1 MAKKNIPAWQLMGLD
16 GPPAIVNGYHDYG
29 TVYDPAVHGRPTQ
42 LENLRSDLHWGL
54 WSWHYWGKKVR
65 RGIEAARADGDRHP
79 LHGVVLA
86 LVWLTD
92 TLYRRLILRS
102 EG

>member
-1 MAKKNIPAWQLMGLD
+1 MAKKNAPVWQMLGIPE
-16 GPPAIVNGYHDYG
+16 PAIVNGYWDYG
-29 TVYDPAVHGRPTQ
+29 TVYDPARDGRPSL
-42 LENLRSDLHWGL
+42 LENLRSDLRWGL

-65 RGIEAARADGDRHP
+65 AGITAAREDGQRHP
-79 LHGVVLA
+79 LHRPVLG

-102 EG
+102 QG

>member
-1 MAKKNIPAWQLMGLD
+1 MAKKNTPVWQMLGT
-16 GPPAIVNGYHDYG
+16 PEPAIVNGYWDYG
-29 TVYDPAVHGRPTQ
+29 CVYDPARDGRPSRW
-42 LENLRSDLHWGL
+42 ENLREDLRWGL

-65 RGIEAARADGDRHP
+65 TGIQAARADGQRHP
-79 LHGVVLA
+79 LHGTVLA

-92 TLYRRLILRS
+92 TLYRRLTPHL